1 MIRFI
6 AKAVVF
12 VTMIFGMGCSEVDS
26 KVGSVLNLD
35 TDLKVELI
43 VAPSVNPDEQGNASP
58 VFIRMYELKTPQ
70 LMEKADFISIYERD
84 EEVLGND
91 FIARQELKRLTP
103 GETREERFVL
113 NPQTQY
119 VALYAEFFNYK
130 KANYKVIFPVKKN
143 NVFRNRVEVHLTGSN
158 ITLKD

>member
-1 MIRFI
+1 MKQVI
-6 AKAVVF
+6 ATIVVF
-12 VTMIFGMGCSEVDS
+12 LAMVFCAGCSNVDS
-26 KVGSVLNLD
+26 KVGGVLNLD
-35 TDLKVELI
+35 TDLKLELY
-43 VAPSVNPDEQGNASP
+43 VAPSVNPDEKGNASP

-84 EEVLGND
+84 EEILGND

-103 GETREERFVL
+103 GETRSERFVL

-119 VALYAEFFNYK
+119 VALYAEFFQYK
-130 KANYKVIFPVKKN
+130 NANYKVIFPVKKN
-143 NVFRNRVEVHLTGSN
+143 NVFRNRVEIHLAGSN